1 MVGTPTEVGNG
12 SLVSHTNSSSLDSD
26 DDVVTPKIA
35 SIVSTTRLEAVKG
48 DDMENTLVND
58 ISYDKKWVL
67 TNKTSTTGRLKKLL
81 GHGGVDN
88 MTFTM

>member
-1 MVGTPTEVGNG
+1 MVGTPTEVCNG
-12 SLVSHTNSSSLDSD
+12 SLVPRANSSSLNSD

-35 SIVSTTRLEAVKG
+35 SIVSTTQLDAVKG
-48 DDMENTLVND
+48 DDMENTLVDD

-67 TNKTSTTGRLKKLL
+67 DKTAATGRLKKLL
-81 GHGGVDN
+81 GHGGIDS